1 LENPHV
7 FNAPNVVKA
16 RGIQAL
22 RILGEPPKD
31 IINETKERLF
41 AA

>member
-1 LENPHV
+1 MENPYV
-7 FNAPNVVKA
+7 FNAPNVVRAGGIKA
-16 RGIQAL
+16 L
-22 RILGEPPKD
+22 KILGDPKD